1 MASDRRPT
9 AVDVPPEETAEAV
22 AREPL
27 AASASTGSSESVSA
41 LDAPEPLRPRDLNPV
56 GSKRPRSGMAAV
68 GGGILGGLLVAATGA
83 GLWFAGLIPQ
93 REDTVSPV
101 AARVAALEL
110 QLRDLS
116 AAQPASAEGTRR
128 NAEELAA
135 RLAKLEGS
143 APAADPQLANR
154 VAAAEAAVKSTSE
167 SVAALGRRVEQAAA
181 AAAEARSRADAAA
194 TAAATVQPNA
204 AAPSGVEANR
214 SEIEAV
220 KARLAAVESADKQQ
234 VEKSAVDALAARIE
248 AVQQT
253 IGGIDQTAKALQAGQ
268 ANDVARDRAVRLA
281 IVASALNAAVLRGEP
296 YAAELN
302 AAKPLASPNSLA
314 PLEPFASPGL
324 PSAAA
329 LARELSDL
337 VPRLQEKA
345 GVNAGEGGILEKL
358 QANAARLVRVRPATE
373 QPGDDVRTVL
383 SRLEIKAQQS
393 DISGALSELGKLP
406 PDVRAPAEPWIQKAQ
421 ARMAAADS
429 GRRLT
434 ADAFA
439 ALAQLPQ

>member
-9 AVDVPPEETAEAV
+9 AVDVPPETTAETV
-22 AREPL
+22 AGEPL
-27 AASASTGSSESVSA
+27 DSSASPVFSESVSA
-41 LDAPEPLRPRDLNPV
+41 PDRAEPLPPEFQPETARRPRP
-56 GSKRPRSGMAAV
+56 GMAAL
-68 GGGILGGLLVAATGA
+68 GGGILGGLLVAAAGA
-83 GLWFAGLIPQ
+83 GLWLAGLIPQ

-116 AAQPASAEGTRR
+116 AGQPASAEGTRR

-135 RLAKLEGS
+135 RIAKLEGS
-143 APAADPQLANR
+143 APAADPQLATR
-154 VAAAEAAVKSTSE
+154 VAAAEAAAKSSSD

-181 AAAEARSRADAAA
+181 AAAEARNRADAAA

-204 AAPSGVEANR
+204 AAPSGVETNK

-234 VEKSAVDALAARIE
+234 VDKSAIDALAARIE

-253 IGGIDQTAKALQAGQ
+253 IGGIDQSAKALQAAQ
-268 ANDVARDRAVRLA
+268 AGDVARDRAVRLA
-281 IVASALNAAVLRGEP
+281 IVASGLNSAAMRGEP
-296 YAAELN
+296 YAAELS
-302 AAKPLASPNSLA
+302 AAKPLAPPNSLA
-314 PLEPFASPGL
+314 PLEPFASSGL
-324 PSAAA
+324 PPADA

-337 VPRLQEKA
+337 VPKLQEKA
-345 GVNAGEGGILEKL
+345 GVGTSEGGILEKL
-358 QANAARLVRVRPATE
+358 QANASRLVRIRPATE
-373 QPGDDVRTVL
+373 QPGDDVRAVL

-393 DISGALSELGKLP
+393 DIPGALSELAKLP
-406 PDVRAPAEPWIQKAQ
+406 PNIRAPAEPWMQKAQ

-429 GRRLT
+429 SRRLA